1 MFLYL
6 CVVHR
11 SVKCRMY
18 VHVCLWLHEYICFI
32 VFVCYIY
39 AYMCLCVHVYL
50 CTFLHGLLFVC
61 GFTHLYIS
69 VHIHLCALVP
79 KCVFMCVCV
88 CICVYSR
95 SMMAAGKSAMLWLKQ
110 TSRSA

>member
-1 MFLYL
+1 
-6 CVVHR
+6 
-11 SVKCRMY
+11 MY

-88 CICVYSR
+88 CVYMCLLKVHDGCWKVSHAVAEADQQVGLT
-95 SMMAAGKSAMLWLKQ
+95 SSAL
-110 TSRSA
+110 